1 MHDVGGTQG
10 SPDGKQ
16 IERPYNHPF
25 LRLTRKLEDGFVV
38 TVEPGVYFIDQ
49 LLNEARAKPIGKMI
63 EWKRVEQL
71 KKFGGIRIEDD
82 VVALPGS
89 HENLTRPGFDAAR
102 A

>member
-1 MHDVGGTQG
+1 
-10 SPDGKQ
+10 
-16 IERPYNHPF
+16 
-25 LRLTRKLEDGFVV
+25 
-38 TVEPGVYFIDQ
+38 
-49 LLNEARAKPIGKMI
+49 MI

-102 A
+102 V